1 MVDHFSDL
9 LAAALCLNLMS
20 YTHQPNPLWYLAAY
34 LMRDIYS
41 SSSEAQCGNLLRT
54 EFSKVRVSGSSR
66 DGFKTLKFLGSNLE
80 SSINSPVR
88 ISLTS
93 LAGNSCTESIAG
105 SVVEQFSG
113 FTLIPGEDIYIYF
126 FFSNTTLLNIHTY
139 S

>member
-1 MVDHFSDL
+1 MMRVLTGNTNVL
-9 LAAALCLNLMS
+9 LN
-20 YTHQPNPLWYLAAY
+20 
-34 LMRDIYS
+34 
-41 SSSEAQCGNLLRT
+41 
-54 EFSKVRVSGSSR
+54 
-66 DGFKTLKFLGSNLE
+66 TLKFLGSNLE

-93 LAGNSCTESIAG
+93 LAGSSCTESIAG

-113 FTLIPGEDIYIYF
+113 LTLIPGEDIYLYIF